1 MICITCKHV
10 NLSKSHIA
18 AEFRDHVAIF
28 PKGSLALTD

>member
-10 NLSKSHIA
+10 NLSKSHIT
-18 AEFRDHVAIF
+18 AEFRDRVAIF